1 MSDDFDF
8 GFSAVSTEEFQKT
21 QTTTEVQPSAVSSDE
36 FDELKKK
43 MDSISSLIQALGD
56 KEDTSL
62 FDETG
67 EKISRLEEKVDK
79 ILEIE
84 STQIAN
90 ALGEQSNSIRAVI
103 DEVEERKGEL
113 NEKFGLYVE
122 RDFHVVSQLPDN
134 RFLDLI
140 NNRNMVIKTDN
151 NRRTQRWYFHQ
162 QSRTIRTR
170 YNNQS
175 IEIHN
180 SGKGTHMQVW
190 STNSNW
196 W

>member
-1 MSDDFDF
+1 MADDFDF

-21 QTTTEVQPSAVSSDE
+21 QTTTEVQPSAVSSEE

-79 ILEIE
+79 ILAME
-84 STQIAN
+84 SSQVAS
-90 ALGEQSNSIRAVI
+90 ALNEQGSSIRAVI

-113 NEKFGLYVE
+113 NDKFAVKLKDLEGLVIPMLKGLMKNPDKEYIYWPKRTPILEKQIEKVY
-122 RDFHVVSQLPDN
+122 S
-134 RFLDLI
+134 I
-140 NNRNMVIKTDN
+140 
-151 NRRTQRWYFHQ
+151 
-162 QSRTIRTR
+162 TR
-170 YNNQS
+170 P
-175 IEIHN
+175 E
-180 SGKGTHMQVW
+180 
-190 STNSNW
+190 
-196 W
+196 